1 MTRRRFSI
9 PYFLAPD
16 PDSVIECIPSCKGAD
31 EPPKYKPITQA
42 EYNRMRASMQY

>member
-16 PDSVIECIPSCKGAD
+16 PDSVIECIPSCRTATD
-31 EPPKYKPITQA
+31 SAKYEAITQGD
-42 EYNRMRASMQY
+42 YNRMRASMQY